1 MMILALNFAL
11 LMQKSSFLLDKS
23 SFLHRFNP
31 QGFTSLGVL
40 VNAGTIGITIQQGA
54 MVGATRRGT
63 WASDGAVM
71 NFAAIYWGI

>member
-11 LMQKSSFLLDKS
+11 LMQKSSFLLVES
-23 SFLHRFNP
+23 SFFGSFQS
-31 QGFTSLGVL
+31 QGFTSLGPL

-63 WASDGAVM
+63 WALDGAVM
-71 NFAAIYWGI
+71 NIAEIYWGI